1 MIYKN
6 DNFDAK
12 SYLDVKGIKYFTSG
26 KNTIK
31 GAISTRC
38 PFHSDRSNHLNIFSD
53 GMLKCWNCGFH
64 NISKY
69 IKEIEQCNWDKVKQ
83 IIKQFPVDISTQ
95 SDTIEEY
102 EEIIHPKIF
111 KMPHEFK
118 TKFPEKHKNYLEK
131 RGFNW
136 YDLRNKYGLLAADNY
151 GEYAFRIIIPI
162 IMDGKIVSFTS
173 RDVTGKQSLKYKN
186 HPDKYSLLPRNEWVM
201 GIDDI
206 KGDTIVIT
214 EGPLD
219 YLKFGAGAVSLL
231 TANFTTAQMN
241 RIRKK
246 GVRRVFIGF
255 DPDEAGLAMRE
266 KMEQSLSWAEM
277 VNFIDLEEGCDIGDL
292 DENEIKELRR
302 MIF

>member
-1 MIYKN
+1 MNYN
-6 DNFDAK
+6 DNNFDTRAYLDAK
-12 SYLDVKGIKYFTSG
+12 NIKYFTSG
-26 KNTIK
+26 KNTLK
-31 GAISTRC
+31 NAVSTRC
-38 PFHSDRSNHLNIFSD
+38 PFCGDRTNHLNIFPDATRCWKCGYHS
-53 GMLKCWNCGFH
+53 LKD
-64 NISKY
+64 Y
-69 IKEIEQCNWDKVKQ
+69 VKEIEQCNWNKVNL
-83 IIKQFPVDISTQ
+83 ILKQFPLDIFNQ
-95 SDTIEEY
+95 SDIVEH

-266 KMEQSLSWAEM
+266 KMEQSLSWADDIS
-277 VNFIDLEEGCDIGDL
+277 FINLEEGCDIGDL
-292 DENEIKELRR
+292 SNGEIKELRR